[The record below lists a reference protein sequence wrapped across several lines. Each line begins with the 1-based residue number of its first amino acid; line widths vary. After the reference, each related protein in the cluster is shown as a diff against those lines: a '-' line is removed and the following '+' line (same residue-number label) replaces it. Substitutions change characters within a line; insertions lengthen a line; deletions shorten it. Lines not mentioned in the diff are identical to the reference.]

1 MNKTK
6 ALIVFAVLAFS
17 QFFSCHAE
25 NDCEGVTVGECSPDE
40 ADLITWTGIFTDVR
54 DCQFYCGA
62 LTNCELFRFDEET
75 KNCTLLTK
83 DYRKDCQVVAGPF
96 DKQIDQCFEIDNK
109 YVCDLFLQEDCGY
122 TGDVLLE
129 PPIGTIAD
137 PKECEQLCD
146 QFEGLGCKYWVFSNT
161 EKKCSLRTSE
171 SRECKTWAGP
181 RSPSFDECQASSSS
195 AAPTTGAPT
204 SAAPTTGAPTSA
216 APTTKAPTTK
226 QEPTTAAPTTKAST
240 TKAVPTTTVEAKT
253 T

>member
-40 ADLITWTGIFTDVR
+40 ADFILTVDIFTDVR

-62 LTNCELFRFDEET
+62 LTNCELFRFDGQ
-75 KNCTLLTK
+75 NCTLLTK

-96 DKQIDQCFEIDNK
+96 DKQIDQCFQIDNK

-122 TGDVLLE
+122 TGGVLLE
-129 PPIGTIAD
+129 PPVGTIAD

-161 EKKCSLRTSE
+161 AKLCSLRISE
-171 SRECKTWAGP
+171 SRDCKTWAGP
-181 RSPSFDECQASSSS
+181 RSPSFDECQANNSTTV
-195 AAPTTGAPT
+195 APTTGVPT
-204 SAAPTTGAPTSA
+204 SAV
-216 APTTKAPTTK
+216 PTTKAPTT
-226 QEPTTAAPTTKAST
+226 ENGETTAAPTTKATT
-240 TKAVPTTTVEAKT
+240 TKAVPTTTAETKT